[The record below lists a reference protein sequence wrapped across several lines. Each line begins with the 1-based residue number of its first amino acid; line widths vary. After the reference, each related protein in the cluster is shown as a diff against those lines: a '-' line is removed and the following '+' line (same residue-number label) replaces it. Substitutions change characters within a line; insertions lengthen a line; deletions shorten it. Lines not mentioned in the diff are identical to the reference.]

1 MKCLVSKESVLP
13 YPCRWGSEIRKSP
26 IRQVDRG
33 QFFTM
38 TEIPRLAF
46 RVSSISSFVILL
58 RCNLSTPPSLNFHA
72 IIIRLTLIPLG
83 NSSNQASVQE
93 K

>member
-13 YPCRWGSEIRKSP
+13 YACRWGSQIRKSP

-46 RVSSISSFVILL
+46 RVLVLHQLL
-58 RCNLSTPPSLNFHA
+58 RYPFTVQ
-72 IIIRLTLIPLG
+72 LI
-83 NSSNQASVQE
+83 NSSVIKFSCNNYLSNFNSLR